1 MTNNSNWI
9 ITSGTVN
16 GYRAKQ
22 YAQLDN
28 SGRPIKI
35 DICIDINGD
44 GINDFKIF
52 RKDGS
57 SSVFTAVARDGESY
71 WEFANSQYDS
81 FKSAPF
87 IEAKKAP
94 VPQPVAEEPQTV
106 TTQTT
111 SATPASVAQPQVQ
124 SEPQVVE
131 SQPKEEPQ
139 EEKKPKSINYT
150 VKEGDSLSK
159 IAGEHGISVAELRAA
174 NGIPPK
180 STLIRKGQILV
191 IPVKQETASVAETKK
206 ADAPTQPASQTSD
219 SGITYSNYTVV
230 SGDNIDDIVKTINQQ
245 RRANIKTLDGAI
257 DFVGKAI
264 TVEDVM
270 KANGLKEDDYIY
282 PDQVLKIPN
291 KCTETFDEKE
301 RRRLTIAANYAKKPE
316 GFHDG
321 KPYICPAG
329 KPTIGYGHV
338 LTGADHSKLR
348 EAKSITQEQGQR
360 LLENDM
366 KKAYAQVRN
375 ILGKEV
381 MDKLTDEQAA
391 ALTSYMFNVG
401 NESFSANSKLAKK
414 LKAGDYAGAQ
424 AEMDVVTS
432 NNGTKLLPGLI
443 NRRAHEMLM
452 FGGGTLN
459 KTAQDRIYA
468 ALRKL
473 YGYKTREAALAGLK
487 KEKNM
492 QDLYKLLSNPSSYY
506 AGLSTEI
513 APQRIATNQ

>member
-180 STLIRKGQILV
+180 STAMQAIGYKEIV
-191 IPVKQETASVAETKK
+191 
-206 ADAPTQPASQTSD
+206 
-219 SGITYSNYTVV
+219 NY
-230 SGDNIDDIVKTINQQ
+230 
-245 RRANIKTLDGAI
+245 LDGKMSFTEAS
-257 DFVGKAI
+257 DL
-264 TVEDVM
+264 
-270 KANGLKEDDYIY
+270 LK
-282 PDQVLKIPN
+282 QN
-291 KCTETFDEKE
+291 T
-301 RRRLTIAANYAKKPE
+301 RNYAKRQLTWFRKNNKINWNVYPE
-316 GFHDG
+316 
-321 KPYICPAG
+321 
-329 KPTIGYGHV
+329 T
-338 LTGADHSKLR
+338 
-348 EAKSITQEQGQR
+348 
-360 LLENDM
+360 
-366 KKAYAQVRN
+366 
-375 ILGKEV
+375 
-381 MDKLTDEQAA
+381 
-391 ALTSYMFNVG
+391 
-401 NESFSANSKLAKK
+401 
-414 LKAGDYAGAQ
+414 
-424 AEMDVVTS
+424 
-432 NNGTKLLPGLI
+432 
-443 NRRAHEMLM
+443 
-452 FGGGTLN
+452 
-459 KTAQDRIYA
+459 
-468 ALRKL
+468 
-473 YGYKTREAALAGLK
+473 LK
-487 KEKNM
+487 K
-492 QDLYKLLSNPSSYY
+492 
-506 AGLSTEI
+506 
-513 APQRIATNQ
+513 